1 MIKRSLHVLMMIC
14 LSIGLSACGFH
25 LRGADHLPAA
35 LNTLYIDSQSPYDNF
50 TLTLTQLLKSMDIQL
65 VTTSDKAPVTL
76 RIFDKNFS
84 TSVLS
89 ESASSSTKQYI
100 LHLAISYQLQNAQ
113 GQILYGPKTLHNQ
126 RDFTVNENQVLS
138 TDQHQQMLSIEM
150 ERDAVFMLLMQLGSP
165 EVATAL
171 MQSPPSVAI
180 VKT

>member
-1 MIKRSLHVLMMIC
+1 
-14 LSIGLSACGFH
+14 
-25 LRGADHLPAA
+25 
-35 LNTLYIDSQSPYDNF
+35 
-50 TLTLTQLLKSMDIQL
+50 
-65 VTTSDKAPVTL
+65 VTL